1 VVRDLNY
8 FFIMGKLSDLVII
21 TIIQTVFESLNNMEI
36 KKDIKLAIFRFY
48 SQHTK
53 EKVFYSMVLNQISK
67 LFLGS
72 FHEVLSIKALK
83 LIFPKF

>member
-1 VVRDLNY
+1 LNE
-8 FFIMGKLSDLVII
+8 LVII
-21 TIIQTVFESLNNMEI
+21 TIEQTVFESLNNKEI
-36 KKDIKLAIFRFY
+36 KIDIKLVIFRFY

-53 EKVFYSMVLNQISK
+53 EKVFYSMVFNQISK

-72 FHEVLSIKALK
+72 FHEVLTIKALK